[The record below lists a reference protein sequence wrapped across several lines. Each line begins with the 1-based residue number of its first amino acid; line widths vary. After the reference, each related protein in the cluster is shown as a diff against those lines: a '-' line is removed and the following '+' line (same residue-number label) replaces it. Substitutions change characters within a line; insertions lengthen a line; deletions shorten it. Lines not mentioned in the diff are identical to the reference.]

1 MSTDENESEI
11 EVETAAAPV
20 AAAVPHLGTPVAEP
34 KEPLRGVTKDKP
46 LCTVGRRKAAQAR
59 LRIWPGDGKCN
70 VNGKKLDGYFS
81 LEVDRANAMRPLALT
96 GGLEKYDCRVTVRG
110 GGNTGQADAIALSI
124 ARALSLLE
132 PVHMPALRN
141 AGLLTRDARVKERK
155 KYGRRGA
162 RRGFQFSKR

>member
-1 MSTDENESEI
+1 MSTEENEI
-11 EVETAAAPV
+11 ETTTPAP
-20 AAAVPHLGTPVAEP
+20 AAAVPHQGTPVAEP
-34 KEPLRGVTKDKP
+34 KEPLRGVTAEKP

-70 VNGKKLDGYFS
+70 INGRKLDLYFS
-81 LEVDRANAMRPLALT
+81 QEVDRANAMRPLAVT

-132 PVHMPALRN
+132 PVHMPRLRE